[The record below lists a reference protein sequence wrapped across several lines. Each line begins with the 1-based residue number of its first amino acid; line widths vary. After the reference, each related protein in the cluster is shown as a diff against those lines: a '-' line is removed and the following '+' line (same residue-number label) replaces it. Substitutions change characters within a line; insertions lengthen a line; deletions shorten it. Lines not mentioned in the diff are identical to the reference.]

1 MLGKGSK
8 IYSILNF
15 KCPRC
20 HEGNL
25 FSNSIYNLK
34 QVGKMEGTCPNCKL
48 KYAKEPGFFYGAA
61 YVSYALTVGFAG
73 AIYLLSILFL
83 ASLGWKVHLAL
94 IIIGLILLFP
104 LAFALSRSIWLNM
117 FFNYDPSAE

>member
-1 MLGKGSK
+1 MLGKGNK
-8 IYSILNF
+8 LYSIINF

-25 FSNSIYNLK
+25 FTSSIYNLK
-34 QVGKMEGTCPNCKL
+34 QVGKMESDCPNCKL

-73 AIYLLSILFL
+73 AIYLFSFLLL

-94 IIIGLILLFP
+94 IIIGLVLLFP

-117 FFNYDPSAE
+117 FFKYENHRD